1 VSAAPASNRPDL
13 YIAGIPSSVWS
24 VAWTDISQGVANY
37 RLWMF
42 LAWQD
47 IRTRYRRSL
56 LGPFW
61 LTLSTAIM
69 VTMMSILYGRL
80 FKLPLDVYAPYL
92 ASSTIIWSLMSSL
105 MNEGCNAF
113 MDADS
118 LIKQVRMPLTL
129 HVCRTVWRNFIVF
142 AHNFVILVPV
152 WLIFGTHLH
161 LVGILA
167 ALAALLVIAAN
178 GLWIGLLLG
187 ALCARYRDIALIVT
201 NLVQVVFFVTPVM
214 WLPSVLEGKGIAQWL
229 VVANPFYHFLEVVRA
244 PLLGQPLPA
253 TSWAV
258 VAAITA
264 LGLLLAGLMLG
275 KFKGRIAYWL

>member
-1 VSAAPASNRPDL
+1 MSAAPSSRSPDV
-13 YIAGIPSSVWS
+13 YIAGIPRSAWS
-24 VAWTDISQGVANY
+24 VAWTDIIQGVANY
-37 RLWMF
+37 RLWMV

-47 IRTRYRRSL
+47 IRTRYRRSM

-61 LTLSTAIM
+61 LTLSTGIM

-92 ASSTIIWSLMSSL
+92 ASSTIIWSLMAAL

-129 HVCRTVWRNFIVF
+129 HVCRMVWRNLIVF
-142 AHNFVILVPV
+142 THNVVILIPV
-152 WLIFGTHLH
+152 WLIFGTPLH
-161 LVGILA
+161 FAGLLA
-167 ALAALLVIAAN
+167 ALAALAVIAAN
-178 GLWIGLLLG
+178 GVWIGLLLG
-187 ALCARYRDIALIVT
+187 TLCARFRDIALIVG

-214 WLPSVLEGKGIAQWL
+214 WLPSVLEGRGIAQWL
-229 VVANPFYHFLEVVRA
+229 VVANPFYHFLQIARA
-244 PLLGQPLPA
+244 PLLGQPIPFD
-253 TSWAV
+253 SWGI

-264 LGLLLAGLMLG
+264 MGLLLAALMLG

>member
-1 VSAAPASNRPDL
+1 MSSAPASSGADV
-13 YIAGIPSSVWS
+13 YIAGVPRSAWS
-24 VAWTDISQGVANY
+24 VAWADIIQGVGNY

-47 IRTRYRRSL
+47 IRTRYRRSM

-61 LTLSTAIM
+61 LTLSTGIM

-92 ASSTIIWSLMSSL
+92 ASSTIIWGLMSSL

-142 AHNFVILVPV
+142 AHNIVILVPV
-152 WLIFGTHLH
+152 WLIFGTPLH
-161 LVGILA
+161 LSGILA
-167 ALAALLVIAAN
+167 ALAALVVIAAN

-187 ALCARYRDIALIVT
+187 ALCARFRDIALIVG

-229 VVANPFYHFLEVVRA
+229 VVANPFYHFLEIARA
-244 PLLGQPLPA
+244 PLLGQALPVE
-253 TSWAV
+253 SWAI

-264 LGLLLAGLMLG
+264 AGLIMAALMLG